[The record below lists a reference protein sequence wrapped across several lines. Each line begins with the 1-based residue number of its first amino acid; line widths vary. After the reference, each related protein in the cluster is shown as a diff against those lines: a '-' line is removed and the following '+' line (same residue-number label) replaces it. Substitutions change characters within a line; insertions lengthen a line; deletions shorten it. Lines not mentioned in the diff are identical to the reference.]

1 MNKSQIGN
9 YTIDK
14 LNSETKEI
22 IKLSFKNLME
32 KAKNLSNQT
41 AIANYINNSQE
52 KELSNLKLEVS
63 YTDFLDILSKVNEN
77 NQTFFALVE
86 ERFTQERLLFSSNLD
101 IFIIHIFNKSIETFL
116 NGIGKEYYNSIFLS
130 DYLSI
135 THKFREIS
143 LNVNDTYNYMN
154 ALLDDTKAKMYS
166 ILLSKRL
173 ERIYGETRNEIKE
186 IIEYKMNKIIYPK
199 IEKFKNQILYFIPKN
214 FLDKLSLQIS
224 SADMNKKLNKDKIYS
239 LIKHNFTD
247 GFRANLT
254 SYLKDKLNKIIENEY
269 IEKIN
274 NELNQLINIF
284 TDYHIKIG
292 KRTSSTSHTYSS
304 GTMNSIITKF
314 ENLNKIVDNYDNFY
328 SFNSNNSKMDLINEF
343 FNINIIHE
351 INSISENFEKEKER
365 QNKNIEE
372 EINKYEKI
380 DLVSDLIKNISDSKI
395 NINLIEIKDN
405 IINQMNNLTS
415 IFNDNIDSVKDY
427 IKNYFKD
434 RKLEGLKS
442 IEKRRNLEENEFK
455 YNSYPI
461 YYPLNI
467 TEQKFNKFKEDILKN
482 GNISLIQNKINEFTN
497 QVKSKAEN
505 LTQYFLIYDILLSDY
520 IDASKIINSMKTQCQ
535 KLKIFIIEY
544 LINETKITNDVIQSI
559 TQKIKYNWFETRK
572 KLDQSIAKILN
583 NTFDDLFMN
592 LTNYKYEGNE
602 IKNLSNNNE
611 YQNLNSPIYLYNDKN
626 EIVLEINY
634 LLDSIYVNYGF
645 SIKLSDKY
653 NFSVVN
659 FINTNITGKFNIIFE
674 DYILAQEYNG
684 YQRML
689 NNLTYVLSDKSV
701 EVNNYITQN
710 PNKNFSFENNLEY
723 QKENEEFNYNDGT
736 LIQKISK
743 IFRN

>member
-1 MNKSQIGN
+1 MK
-9 YTIDK
+9 T
-14 LNSETKEI
+14 
-22 IKLSFKNLME
+22 
-32 KAKNLSNQT
+32 
-41 AIANYINNSQE
+41 
-52 KELSNLKLEVS
+52 
-63 YTDFLDILSKVNEN
+63 
-77 NQTFFALVE
+77 
-86 ERFTQERLLFSSNLD
+86 
-101 IFIIHIFNKSIETFL
+101 
-116 NGIGKEYYNSIFLS
+116 
-130 DYLSI
+130 
-135 THKFREIS
+135 
-143 LNVNDTYNYMN
+143 
-154 ALLDDTKAKMYS
+154 
-166 ILLSKRL
+166 
-173 ERIYGETRNEIKE
+173 
-186 IIEYKMNKIIYPK
+186 
-199 IEKFKNQILYFIPKN
+199 IEKK
-214 FLDKLSLQIS
+214 
-224 SADMNKKLNKDKIYS
+224 
-239 LIKHNFTD
+239 
-247 GFRANLT
+247 
-254 SYLKDKLNKIIENEY
+254 
-269 IEKIN
+269 
-274 NELNQLINIF
+274 
-284 TDYHIKIG
+284 
-292 KRTSSTSHTYSS
+292 
-304 GTMNSIITKF
+304 
-314 ENLNKIVDNYDNFY
+314 
-328 SFNSNNSKMDLINEF
+328 
-343 FNINIIHE
+343 
-351 INSISENFEKEKER
+351 
-365 QNKNIEE
+365 
-372 EINKYEKI
+372 
-380 DLVSDLIKNISDSKI
+380 
-395 NINLIEIKDN
+395 
-405 IINQMNNLTS
+405 
-415 IFNDNIDSVKDY
+415 
-427 IKNYFKD
+427 
-434 RKLEGLKS
+434 
-442 IEKRRNLEENEFK
+442 RNLEENEFK

-467 TEQKFNKFKEDILKN
+467 TQQKFNKFKEDILKN

-535 KLKIFIIEY
+535 KLKIFLIEY

>member
-1 MNKSQIGN
+1 
-9 YTIDK
+9 
-14 LNSETKEI
+14 
-22 IKLSFKNLME
+22 ME
-32 KAKNLSNQT
+32 
-41 AIANYINNSQE
+41 
-52 KELSNLKLEVS
+52 
-63 YTDFLDILSKVNEN
+63 
-77 NQTFFALVE
+77 
-86 ERFTQERLLFSSNLD
+86 
-101 IFIIHIFNKSIETFL
+101 
-116 NGIGKEYYNSIFLS
+116 
-130 DYLSI
+130 
-135 THKFREIS
+135 
-143 LNVNDTYNYMN
+143 
-154 ALLDDTKAKMYS
+154 
-166 ILLSKRL
+166 
-173 ERIYGETRNEIKE
+173 
-186 IIEYKMNKIIYPK
+186 
-199 IEKFKNQILYFIPKN
+199 
-214 FLDKLSLQIS
+214 
-224 SADMNKKLNKDKIYS
+224 
-239 LIKHNFTD
+239 
-247 GFRANLT
+247 
-254 SYLKDKLNKIIENEY
+254 
-269 IEKIN
+269 
-274 NELNQLINIF
+274 
-284 TDYHIKIG
+284 
-292 KRTSSTSHTYSS
+292 
-304 GTMNSIITKF
+304 
-314 ENLNKIVDNYDNFY
+314 
-328 SFNSNNSKMDLINEF
+328 
-343 FNINIIHE
+343 
-351 INSISENFEKEKER
+351 
-365 QNKNIEE
+365 
-372 EINKYEKI
+372 
-380 DLVSDLIKNISDSKI
+380 
-395 NINLIEIKDN
+395 
-405 IINQMNNLTS
+405 
-415 IFNDNIDSVKDY
+415 
-427 IKNYFKD
+427 
-434 RKLEGLKS
+434 
-442 IEKRRNLEENEFK
+442 
-455 YNSYPI
+455 
-461 YYPLNI
+461 
-467 TEQKFNKFKEDILKN
+467 
-482 GNISLIQNKINEFTN
+482 INEFTN